1 MAGTPKD
8 FIEFSID
15 SSKVY
20 LPEINHNVALEKSLC
35 HLFQSL
41 FLPVGP
47 FSHIPLSIP
56 SAGESETQVFTLHKA
71 FSHFCH
77 LSNSFGFL
85 PVQQQ
90 LQHLFGGGKAS
101 VCWQKD
107 ADIGKVI
114 VPKRRQQ
121 VLHKL
126 LQGASFYGPDLTG
139 LILTDCVS
147 WRQLVPFNLYKKFM
161 IMIRRNAP

>member
-1 MAGTPKD
+1 MAGTPKY

-71 FSHFCH
+71 FLTF
-77 LSNSFGFL
+77 LSSL
-85 PVQQQ
+85 
-90 LQHLFGGGKAS
+90 
-101 VCWQKD
+101 
-107 ADIGKVI
+107 
-114 VPKRRQQ
+114 
-121 VLHKL
+121 KL
-126 LQGASFYGPDLTG
+126 LW
-139 LILTDCVS
+139 ILTCPAAAPAPLW
-147 WRQLVPFNLYKKFM
+147 WRQSLCMLTE
-161 IMIRRNAP
+161 RC